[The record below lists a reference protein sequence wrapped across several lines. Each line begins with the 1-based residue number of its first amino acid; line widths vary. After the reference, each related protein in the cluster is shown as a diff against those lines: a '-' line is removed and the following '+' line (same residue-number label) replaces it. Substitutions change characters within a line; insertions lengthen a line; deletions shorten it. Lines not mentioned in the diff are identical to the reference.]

1 MDLKNC
7 FKMPRASLMRLTR
20 LESVLNNAFACAVL
34 PADTPSDA
42 ELQETLQMLGMDPSG
57 VRCVYCGDSWTEW
70 DHFRPIIQKGKPTWY
85 FSHIGNLV
93 PCCGPCNQSKG
104 GKNWRKWIT
113 SKARLSPKSRKVAI
127 LDQNI
132 ARLEAFESRSMALRI
147 EVRNSGSKEQWA
159 RYDDNL
165 QRLKQLIRESAVIA
179 DELKRA
185 IEGDRQ
191 SKTATNTTE
200 QFADAEQGR

>member
-1 MDLKNC
+1 MDLKKC
-7 FKMPRASLMRLTR
+7 FKMPRASLTKLTR

-42 ELQETLQMLGMDPSG
+42 ELRETLQTLGMDPTS
-57 VRCVYCGDSWTEW
+57 VRCVYCGDAWTEW
-70 DHFRPIIQKGKPTWY
+70 DHFRPIIEKGKPTGY
-85 FSHIGNLV
+85 FSHIGNLA

-113 SKARLSPKSRKVAI
+113 SKARLSPQSRKIAN
-127 LDQNI
+127 LDLNI
-132 ARLEAFESRSMALRI
+132 ARLDTFELWSKALRI
-147 EVRNSGSKEQWA
+147 DVRSSGSKEHWR

-165 QRLKQLIRESAVIA
+165 HRLKELIRESAVIA

-185 IEGDRQ
+185 IEADRR
-191 SKTATNTTE
+191 SKPAKTAN
-200 QFADAEQGR
+200 